1 MNARPASLRLYS
13 LAARFAEPLAGTVL
27 RARARQ
33 GKEEAERLGERLG
46 HASSPRPEGPVAWLH
61 GASVGESLSLIP
73 LARGLMA
80 RRPDLSI
87 VVTSGTVTS
96 ARLMAERLP
105 AGAAHQYAP
114 VDGPTAVARF
124 LDHWRPCVGFLAESE
139 LWPNLIDAARQRG
152 VRLAL
157 VSARMTE
164 ASARGW
170 TRAPAAARAL
180 LSAFE
185 TVMPQDAASAER
197 LADLGARL
205 GPALNLK
212 RLGEPLP
219 CDPDGLAALRDA
231 IGPRPVVAAVSTHPG
246 EEALIAKAFR
256 EVARP
261 EALLVL
267 IPRHPARGEAI
278 AAELSALGFACGLRS
293 RGESPGQGVYVADT
307 LGETGL
313 FLRLARFAVMG
324 GGFAEGVGGHN
335 PLEPAR
341 LGVPVVT
348 GPAVF
353 NAQALYDEMIA
364 EAAAII
370 ADDAAALARHMAGL
384 LTYPQIGRRMGEAAL
399 AYAARQGAALDAA
412 LDQLAPMTAP

>member
-1 MNARPASLRLYS
+1 VSPRPASLRLYA
-13 LAARFAEPLAGTVL
+13 LAARFAEPFAGIAL
-27 RARARQ
+27 RARVLR

-46 HASSPRPEGPVAWLH
+46 RASRPRPSGPVAWLH

-73 LARGLMA
+73 LARGLIA

-87 VVTSGTVTS
+87 VVTTGTVTS

-105 AGAAHQYAP
+105 PGAVHQYAP
-114 VDGPTAVARF
+114 VDGPAAVARF
-124 LDHWRPCVGFLAESE
+124 LDHWRPCAGFLVESE
-139 LWPNLIDAARQRG
+139 LWPNLLNAAHRRG

-170 TRAPAAARAL
+170 TRAPAAARSL

-185 TVMPQDAASAER
+185 TIMPQDAASAER
-197 LADLGARL
+197 FAELGARL

-219 CDPDGLAALRDA
+219 CDPDTLAALRDA

-246 EEALIAKAFR
+246 EEALIARAFR
-256 EVARP
+256 EAVKP

-267 IPRHPARGEAI
+267 IPRHPVRGEAV
-278 AAELSALGFACGLRS
+278 AAELSALGIACALRS
-293 RGESPGQGVYVADT
+293 RGEPPGEGVYVADT

-324 GGFAEGVGGHN
+324 GGFAERVGGHN

-341 LGVPVVT
+341 LGVPVLT

-353 NAQALYDEMIA
+353 NAQALYDEMSA
-364 EAAAII
+364 EAAAIF
-370 ADDAAALARHMAGL
+370 AEDEAAVARHMAGL
-384 LTYPQIGRRMGEAAL
+384 LTYPQIARRMGEAAM
-399 AYAARQGAALDAA
+399 AYAERQGAALDAA
-412 LDQLAPMTAP
+412 LDRLAPMTVS